1 MSSEELIEQITTF
14 FMVGYETAS
23 GVLHFALWALSKDLP
38 RQQKLREEIL
48 KFGREPTFDE
58 IWNGEALPYLDAV
71 VKEAY
76 VRFFA
81 IIFYFL
87 FFIFYFIFDPLSLN
101 STTTRLRVFPSS
113 AHTEKVVAN
122 DDVIPLRWPV
132 RSADGKHLLHEIPV
146 TKGQV
151 IHIPSRTVTR
161 LACVWGPDADQF
173 VPERWLDPA
182 RMPPTDVLTNGWSRI
197 FAFSEGPRSCVGFRL
212 GTFD

>member
-1 MSSEELIEQITTF
+1 VSSEELIEQITTF

-81 IIFYFL
+81 
-87 FFIFYFIFDPLSLN
+87 FFIFLFYFFILFIF
-101 STTTRLRVFPSS
+101 
-113 AHTEKVVAN
+113 
-122 DDVIPLRWPV
+122 
-132 RSADGKHLLHEIPV
+132 
-146 TKGQV
+146 
-151 IHIPSRTVTR
+151 
-161 LACVWGPDADQF
+161 
-173 VPERWLDPA
+173 
-182 RMPPTDVLTNGWSRI
+182 
-197 FAFSEGPRSCVGFRL
+197 
-212 GTFD
+212 